1 MEREPMPG
9 WLRATYGAPNRLY
22 AAGLGRV
29 LGHRFV
35 QIHHV
40 GRRSGRPF
48 TAVVEVVRYDSVT
61 GEATVM
67 AGYGHSAD
75 WYRNVM
81 AAGGVDL
88 DFGRGPRPAC
98 FRSVGQ
104 AEAEEVLHCYL
115 RRYRLV
121 APAMNAFLGWL
132 AGWPFD
138 ASPAAIT
145 RLCREMPMLAFRP
158 QAT

>member
-22 AAGLGRV
+22 AAGLGRL

-35 QIHHV
+35 QIRHV

-48 TAVVEVVRYDSVT
+48 SAVVEVVRYDPAT

-67 AGYGHSAD
+67 AGYGPSAD
-75 WYRNVM
+75 WYRNVL
-81 AAGGVDL
+81 AAGRVDL
-88 DFGRGPRPAC
+88 DFGRGPRPAG
-98 FRSVGQ
+98 FRTVGQ
-104 AEAEEVLHCYL
+104 AEAEQVLRDYL

-121 APAMNAFLGWL
+121 ALAMNAFLGWL

-138 ASPAAIT
+138 ASAAAIT
-145 RLCREMPMLAFRP
+145 KLCQEMPMLAFRP
-158 QAT
+158 EAV

>member
-9 WLRATYGAPNRLY
+9 WLRMLYRAPNRLY

-29 LGHRFV
+29 LGRRFV

-40 GRRSGRPF
+40 GRRSGRRF
-48 TAVVEVVRYDSVT
+48 QAVVEVVRYDSAT

-67 AGYGHSAD
+67 AGYGHQAD
-75 WYRNVM
+75 WYRNVL
-81 AAGGVDL
+81 AAGRADL
-88 DFGRGPRPAC
+88 DFGRGPRPAR
-98 FRSVGQ
+98 FRSVEQ
-104 AEAEEVLHCYL
+104 DEAEQVLSDYL

-138 ASPAAIT
+138 AAPAAIT
-145 RLCREMPMLAFRP
+145 RLCQQMPMLALRP
-158 QAT
+158 DRF